1 MASTDESLDLWT
13 HFHKITTTKGRWKQV
28 GSERKRMPLVVYWF
42 VVFARLFS
50 CSYLLHCSAI
60 AQLHMCQ
67 PSRQD
72 IGPRLRGSPSSMSDP
87 PPIKNIRFSQQPP
100 FPPFPCH
107 YMPTHRPC
115 LQLVS
120 AFFFWLRSHSVHF
133 FQFRK
138 RTRQLL
144 IRYLMFDFNN

>member
-1 MASTDESLDLWT
+1 MPSTDKSLDLWT

-42 VVFARLFS
+42 VVFARMFS
-50 CSYLLHCSAI
+50 CSYLLHCTAI

-72 IGPRLRGSPSSMSDP
+72 IGPRLRASPSSMSDP

-100 FPPFPCH
+100 FPPFWISTIPCH
-107 YMPTHRPC
+107 YIPTHRPC

-120 AFFFWLRSHSVHF
+120 AFFFWFRSQSFHCFSVS
-133 FQFRK
+133 K
-138 RTRQLL
+138 ENAPT
-144 IRYLMFDFNN
+144 FNKI